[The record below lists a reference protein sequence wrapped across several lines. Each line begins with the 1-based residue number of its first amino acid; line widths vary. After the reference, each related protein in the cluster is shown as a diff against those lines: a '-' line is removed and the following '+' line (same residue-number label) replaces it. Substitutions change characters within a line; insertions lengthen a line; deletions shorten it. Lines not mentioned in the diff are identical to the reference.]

1 MRSIAITICGN
12 RYEIS
17 LDEELALFVEEDLAI
32 ADIHLD
38 QDNKADKLLQAY
50 LKMAKQ
56 TSEYNTRVTNLL
68 QKIEIV

>member
-17 LDEELALFVEEDLAI
+17 LDDELALFVEENLSSSN
-32 ADIHLD
+32 IHLD

-56 TSEYNTRVTNLL
+56 TYEYETKVTNLL
-68 QKIEIV
+68 QKLEI